1 MKNNLKYQS
10 FLFIALLC
18 LALGFLPACK
28 TASYDS
34 GKAVSLMVD
43 DSLGVDSTVL
53 AMIEPYRLQIDSS
66 MNIVI
71 GVSSK
76 ALEKGTPES
85 LLGNFCSDMIL
96 ETVYS
101 SFGDSLNGLP
111 VMVLLNNGGLRTSL
125 PVGNITISDI
135 FRLMPFDNE
144 LVLIELGGAEM
155 KRLLGKIAGMG
166 GMPVAGVRLVLN
178 ATNLAKASFGTE
190 AFDPNKHYFLATSDY
205 LSNGGDG
212 LDFLS
217 VNFRY
222 IKTGLLIRNIFIE
235 NIKNIIAKGKT
246 INPVLDGRIRYE

>member
-1 MKNNLKYQS
+1 
-10 FLFIALLC
+10 
-18 LALGFLPACK
+18 
-28 TASYDS
+28 
-34 GKAVSLMVD
+34 
-43 DSLGVDSTVL
+43 
-53 AMIEPYRLQIDSS
+53 
-66 MNIVI
+66 
-71 GVSSK
+71 
-76 ALEKGTPES
+76 
-85 LLGNFCSDMIL
+85 
-96 ETVYS
+96 
-101 SFGDSLNGLP
+101 
-111 VMVLLNNGGLRTSL
+111 
-125 PVGNITISDI
+125 
-135 FRLMPFDNE
+135 MPFDNE

-235 NIKNIIAKGKT
+235 NIKNITAKGKT